1 MKAAL
6 VFTLGLT
13 TCTAVSATTSLKT
26 AFDTFSDSWL
36 NTSYVFTCGSDTYK
50 LEKTF
55 PNNTSLFRKF
65 GLEWKA
71 MMGLLVKGT
80 GIEFSGLAISGNL
93 PREAIPLNV
102 ELPIHNG
109 KDDVWRYFTLS
120 QSRSSHPLANVVD
133 FYESKMITRNTT
145 GANHYLMFDSE
156 KYIVE
161 QKVVSR
167 QKEIDVHPQ
176 RLSNLKVKLEL
187 LKIRKIASH
196 NENVK
201 EINQLIANTK
211 LLITEV
217 KQKEEK
223 KAKELKSSNSIEDLA
238 RLMEVKATVKLYV
251 NGITVKAPAGS
262 YLATSNCRFSE

>member
-6 VFTLGLT
+6 VFALGLT

-55 PNNTSLFRKF
+55 PNNTSFYRKF
-65 GLEWKA
+65 GLEWKT
-71 MMGLLVKGT
+71 MTSLLVKDT
-80 GIEFSGLAISGNL
+80 GVEFSGLAISGNL
-93 PREAIPLNV
+93 PRKAIPLNV
-102 ELPIHNG
+102 DLPIHNG
-109 KDDVWRYFTLS
+109 KDDAWRYFTLS
-120 QSRSSHPLANVVD
+120 KSRSSHPLANVVD
-133 FYESKMITRNTT
+133 FYEAKMITRNIADAT
-145 GANHYLMFDSE
+145 HYLMFDSA

-167 QKEIDVHPQ
+167 PNELGVYSQNILD
-176 RLSNLKVKLEL
+176 LKIKLEL
-187 LKIRKIASH
+187 LKIRTIVSH

-201 EINQLIANTK
+201 ELNQLIADTK
-211 LLITEV
+211 LQITEV
-217 KQKEEK
+217 EQ
-223 KAKELKSSNSIEDLA
+223 AKEQKTKEKNLSDSIEDLA
-238 RLMEVKATVKLYV
+238 RLMEVEATAKLYV

-262 YLATSNCRFSE
+262 YLETSYCRASE

>member
-6 VFTLGLT
+6 VFALGLT

-26 AFDTFSDSWL
+26 VFDTFSDGWL
-36 NTSYVFTCGSDTYK
+36 NTSYVFTCGSDTFK

-55 PNNTSLFRKF
+55 PNNTSLYWKS

-71 MMGLLVKGT
+71 MTGLQVKDT
-80 GIEFSGLAISGNL
+80 GVEFSGLAISGNL
-93 PREAIPLNV
+93 PRKAIPLNV

-109 KDDVWRYFTLS
+109 KDDAWRYFTLS
-120 QSRSSHPLANVVD
+120 KSRSSHPLAYVVD
-133 FYESKMITRNTT
+133 FYESKMITRNIADAT
-145 GANHYLMFDSE
+145 HYLKFDSE

-167 QKEIDVHPQ
+167 PKELDVYSQ
-176 RLSNLKVKLEL
+176 NISDLKVKLEL
-187 LKIRKIASH
+187 LKIRKLVNH

-201 EINQLIANTK
+201 ELNQLIADTK
-211 LLITEV
+211 LQITEAE
-217 KQKEEK
+217 QAKEQ
-223 KAKELKSSNSIEDLA
+223 KAKEKYLSDSIEDLA
-238 RLMEVKATVKLYV
+238 RLMEIEATAKLYV

-262 YLATSNCRFSE
+262 YLETSYCRASD